1 MSDGLV
7 NVDNFAR
14 AETDRMFAAVQDQ
27 AGGVN
32 QLFHYRAPTPWTSR
46 RSSG

>member
-1 MSDGLV
+1 MAALAV

-14 AETDRMFAAVQDQ
+14 ADSDRMFAAILHD

-32 QLFHYRAPTPWTSR
+32 RWMKNRAPDVEPA
-46 RSSG
+46 